1 MRRLA
6 LLLLAVLAACDAP
19 APELDPPVA
28 GSAAPLL
35 APAPSP
41 RGVAP
46 TVIPGFQRIQP
57 VGIGPVGPVCGDPR
71 LIGASIPAISGGD
84 PRCGVAEPVSL
95 VSVSGV
101 ALSGKAEVNCET
113 ARAFADWMARGARP
127 AALKHAGSP
136 LVAVRP
142 VASYVCRSRNR
153 QAGAPLSEHAKG
165 NAIDVAEFVLA
176 DGRRFDVRTGW
187 NGGGRGQAFIREAW
201 RSACGPFGTVLGP
214 ASDRFHRDHF
224 HFDIARHRNGNY
236 CR

>member
-6 LLLLAVLAACDAP
+6 FLLAAALAACDTP
-19 APELDPPVA
+19 APELDQRTG
-28 GSAAPLL
+28 GSAAPALS
-35 APAPSP
+35 PAPSP

-46 TVIPGFQRIQP
+46 VVIPGFQRIQP
-57 VGIGPVGPVCGDPR
+57 VGLGPVGPVCGDPR
-71 LIGASIPAISGGD
+71 LIGATIPSLSGGD

-95 VSVSGV
+95 VSIAGV
-101 ALSGKAEVNCET
+101 ALSGRAEVNCET

-127 AALKHAGSP
+127 AALKHTGSA

-142 VASYVCRSRNR
+142 VASYACRSRNR
-153 QAGAPLSEHAKG
+153 QKGAPLSEHAKG

-176 DGRRFDVRTGW
+176 DGRSFDVKTGW
-187 NGGGRGQAFIREAW
+187 NGGGRGQSFLREAW
-201 RSACGPFGTVLGP
+201 ASACGPFGTVLGP
-214 ASDRFHRDHF
+214 ASDKFHRDHF

>member
-1 MRRLA
+1 MRRAAFLLA
-6 LLLLAVLAACDAP
+6 LALAACDAP
-19 APELDPPVA
+19 TPELDPPVA
-28 GSAAPLL
+28 GSPAPLL
-35 APAPSP
+35 SPLPSP
-41 RGVAP
+41 RGVEP
-46 TVIPGFQRIQP
+46 VVIPGFQRIRP
-57 VGIGPVGPVCGDPR
+57 VGLGPVGPVCGDPR
-71 LIGASIPAISGGD
+71 LIGSEIPSLSGGD

-95 VSVSGV
+95 VSVAGV
-101 ALSGKAEVNCET
+101 ALSGPAEVNCET

-127 AALKHAGSP
+127 AALKFTGSP

-153 QAGAPLSEHAKG
+153 QSGAPLSEHAKG

-176 DGRRFDVRTGW
+176 DGRRLDVLTGW
-187 NGGGRGQAFIREAW
+187 NGGGRGQSFVREAW